1 VLVPERDWTAVEAAF
16 RRARV
21 AVADYTNTMSAAGAT
36 RREETL
42 TELVL
47 SNAHPVVRFA
57 DFSRGEEA
65 IVGGRS
71 P

>member
-1 VLVPERDWTAVEAAF
+1 MPERELRAVEAAF

-21 AVADYTNTMSAAGAT
+21 AVADHIDTMSAAGAAW
-36 RREETL
+36 REETL

-47 SNAHPVVRFA
+47 ANAHPVVRFA
-57 DFSRGEEA
+57 DFSRGEQA

-71 P
+71 Q